1 MASHI
6 PVKPQRIYAPI
17 TYTQHDKDRRHQE
30 ESKGS
35 RSTSVRSPFERDR
48 SRILHSAAF
57 RRLQGK
63 TQVFAPSESDF
74 YRTRLTHSLEVAQI
88 GKGLA
93 LRLGADVDLVEAAC
107 LVHDIGHPP
116 FGHTGESELKRLMK
130 SDGGFEANAQNLRIL
145 TRLESKSVGYDG
157 LNLSRAVIDG
167 QLKYKDLFR
176 YGLEK
181 FVYKDDSEVVAWAG
195 EEASSHFSHF
205 SKPGEQLRSFECEI
219 MNLADDIAFSVHDL
233 EDSIHAGCI
242 DVHTFDGNDRRIDR
256 ILDKVEKDFKGERV
270 NVWKTYDDLVKVI
283 SRHIDPSEED
293 PGVLPHGWRKSR
305 RKELTSFLIGRYIRA
320 ASRKDRGLVKE
331 ADSDRY
337 RYTLDIPKERCVEM
351 KILRELVYEL
361 VIRSAEVVALEEKAK
376 FIVRKLFEKFTGKEG
391 YYLLPDDWR
400 ELADYKGRDASLK
413 RVACDYISGMTDDYA
428 LKTYSR
434 LFLPNQGSIFDV

>member
-1 MASHI
+1 MVASDI
-6 PVKPQRIYAPI
+6 VVATKKYYYPI
-17 TYTQHDKDRRHQE
+17 TYTSHDKERKEKEPGGLNSAD
-30 ESKGS
+30 
-35 RSTSVRSPFERDR
+35 VRSPFERDR

-116 FGHTGESELKRLMK
+116 FGHTGEFELKRLMK
-130 SDGGFEANAQNLRIL
+130 FHGGFEANAQNLRVL
-145 TRLESKSVGYDG
+145 TRLESKSLGYEG

-167 QLKYKDLFR
+167 QLKYKDSFQD
-176 YGLEK
+176 GLDK
-181 FVYKDDSEVVAWAG
+181 FVYEDDGKIVSWAG
-195 EEASSHFSHF
+195 EVASSYFRQS
-205 SKPGEQLRSFECEI
+205 GEQLRSFECEI

-233 EDSIHAGCI
+233 EDSIHAGYI
-242 DVHTFDGNDRRIDR
+242 DAYTFGGNDRRIDR
-256 ILDKVEKDFKGERV
+256 VLDKVEKDFNDVRV
-270 NVWKTYDDLVKVI
+270 GVWRVYDSLVNDI
-283 SRHIDPSEED
+283 SGYIGPSGGD
-293 PGVLPHGWRKSR
+293 SGALPHRRRKSR
-305 RKELTSFLIGRYIRA
+305 RKELTSYLIARYINA
-320 ASRKDRGLVKE
+320 ASRKDRGPAKGAV
-331 ADSDRY
+331 SDRY
-337 RYTLDIPKERCVEM
+337 RYAVDMPTEHLVEM

-361 VIRSAEVVALEEKAK
+361 VIRSAQVVALEEKAK
-376 FIVRKLFEKFTGKEG
+376 FIVRKLFEKFTGKAG

-400 ELADYKGRDASLK
+400 ELADSEGKGASSQ

-434 LFLPNQGSIFDV
+434 LFLPGQGSIFDI

>member
-1 MASHI
+1 MTRDI
-6 PVKPQRIYAPI
+6 PAKTERLYHPI
-17 TYTQHDKDRRHQE
+17 TYTEHDKERMQE
-30 ESKGS
+30 EEPRGFPSAD
-35 RSTSVRSPFERDR
+35 VRSPFERDR

-116 FGHTGESELKRLMK
+116 FGHTGESELKRLMETH
-130 SDGGFEANAQNLRIL
+130 GGFEANAQNLRIL
-145 TRLESKSVGYDG
+145 AHLESKSVDYEG
-157 LNLSRAVIDG
+157 LNLSRAAIDG

-176 YGLEK
+176 NGLEK
-181 FVYKDDSEVVAWAG
+181 FVYEDDSEVVSWAG
-195 EEASSHFSHF
+195 EEASSHFREQG
-205 SKPGEQLRSFECEI
+205 KQLRSFECEI
-219 MNLADDIAFSVHDL
+219 MNLADDVAFSVHDL
-233 EDSIHAGCI
+233 EDSIHAGYI
-242 DVHTFDGNDRRIDR
+242 DVYTFDGKDRRIDKV
-256 ILDKVEKDFKGERV
+256 LDKVEKDFKGARV
-270 NVWKTYDDLVKVI
+270 NVWRAYDGLVKDI
-283 SRHIDPSEED
+283 SSYIGPSRGD
-293 PGVLPHGWRKSR
+293 SVALPHRERKSR
-305 RKELTSFLIGRYIRA
+305 RKELTSFLIGRYINA
-320 ASRKDRGLVKE
+320 ALRKDRGPAKGAV
-331 ADSDRY
+331 SDRY
-337 RYTLDIPKERCVEM
+337 RYAVVMPTERCVEM

-361 VIRSAEVVALEEKAK
+361 VIRSAPVVALEEKAK

-400 ELADYKGRDASLK
+400 ELADYKGRDTSLK
-413 RVACDYISGMTDDYA
+413 RVASDYISGMTDDYA

>member
-1 MASHI
+1 MASDI
-6 PVKPQRIYAPI
+6 PVKPRRLYYPI
-17 TYTQHDKDRRHQE
+17 TYTQHDKERKQE
-30 ESKGS
+30 EPKGIPS
-35 RSTSVRSPFERDR
+35 NDVRSPFERDR

-130 SDGGFEANAQNLRIL
+130 FHGGFEANAQNLRVL
-145 TRLESKSVGYDG
+145 THLESKSVGYEG

-181 FVYKDDSEVVAWAG
+181 FVYKDDSDVVSWAG
-195 EEASSHFSHF
+195 EEASSHF
-205 SKPGEQLRSFECEI
+205 KEPGKQLRSFECEI

-233 EDSIHAGCI
+233 EDSIHAGYI
-242 DVHTFDGNDRRIDR
+242 DVYTFAGKDRRIDKV
-256 ILDKVEKDFKGERV
+256 LDKVEKDFKGAIV
-270 NVWKTYDDLVKVI
+270 NVRRAYDGLVKDI
-283 SRHIDPSEED
+283 SGYIGPPKGDSGAFPQRE
-293 PGVLPHGWRKSR
+293 RKSR
-305 RKELTSFLIGRYIRA
+305 RKQLTSFLIGRYINA
-320 ASRKDRGLVKE
+320 ALRKDRGPAKC
-331 ADSDRY
+331 AASNRY
-337 RYTLDIPKERCVEM
+337 RYAVIMPNERCVEM